1 MDMGE
6 GMTKTIARILVA
18 AVAILSGPSSGLWAA
33 ESLPVIE
40 EVVVGSWA
48 HGPEVRL
55 QASELL
61 ETVHYSPQPGVWVVE
76 MPEATWDVDVSGL
89 ASTVEGLAAL
99 SLEHVEEFG
108 KRNSRLTVR
117 LDRAADLDLA
127 ATASGTVL
135 RFSAAGFEAVE
146 DRAEAA
152 VAAPDV
158 DPEPAAPSPALATL
172 PPVSAASTPET
183 TVPAKAAASPA
194 RLELTSVEATRSG
207 DGVVVTLH
215 GTAPLRGRSFE
226 LEGPNRLVVDLEGV
240 VNTSPRRRLAVD
252 SPAVDAVRV
261 AQFRGYPDPVT
272 RLVVDL
278 DHPVTYRL
286 EATRNGAVLRVG
298 ATDAVSD
305 ADLAVL
311 DSDDFDVAP
320 SSTIQ
325 ITRSEPM
332 ARPPSEAD
340 SIRTLQEFPSAR
352 TAGTAP
358 DAVVER
364 NPWVATPDQLLE
376 EAVAVRETQY
386 AGESFETQ
394 EVESDEIQFTGD
406 PISLTLK
413 DADIKDVLKTFSALT
428 DLNIVIDPEVNG
440 SVTVELRDVPWDQ
453 ALDLILKINGLDWV
467 LENNV
472 MRIST
477 IAKLSAER
485 RALSQ
490 FQQSQEESEPL
501 RTVIKPLSYAKASYV
516 ADLLGSD
523 SFLLS
528 PRGVVTVDERTNT
541 LIIRDI
547 VDRVEGVLKL
557 IETLDAPTPQV
568 VIEGRIVETTRDF
581 SRQLG
586 VAWGFTGTMDAAHGN
601 DTGLSFPNSATITGD
616 VGLPAAATNGVIG
629 VSMGDILN
637 TFNLDFVL
645 TAAEKDGVAKIVST
659 PRVTTQNLKSARI
672 RSGLQVPVQT
682 VVDNTVRTIYI
693 DATLTL
699 EVTPQITAEGTVN
712 LEVDLA
718 KRNPIPAGQITGGE
732 NAPIQ
737 TRDVSTELL
746 VRDGGTTVIGGI
758 YVIDSQEAE
767 NSVPGL
773 GKIPVLRHLFRNTD
787 VSTTHD
793 ELLIFITPRIV
804 KY

>member
-6 GMTKTIARILVA
+6 GMTKSIARILVA
-18 AVAILSGPSSGLWAA
+18 AVAILSGFSSGLGAA
-33 ESLPVIE
+33 VALPVIE

-48 HGPEVRL
+48 QGPEIRL

-76 MPEATWDVDVSGL
+76 MPEAEWSMDVSGL
-89 ASTVEGLAAL
+89 AQNVDGVA
-99 SLEHVEEFG
+99 SLTLERVEEFG
-108 KRNSRLTVR
+108 KRNARLTVR
-117 LDRAADLDLA
+117 LDRAADLELA
-127 ATASGTVL
+127 STSSGMVL
-135 RFSAAGFEAVE
+135 RFSPAGFDVAEAVE
-146 DRAEAA
+146 EPESVSEEAPS
-152 VAAPDV
+152 VL
-158 DPEPAAPSPALATL
+158 PEPVPALATL
-172 PPVSAASTPET
+172 PPVSAAAEAGVTP
-183 TVPAKAAASPA
+183 PK
-194 RLELTSVEATRSG
+194 ATRAYADRIRLNDVQAQPAG
-207 DGVVVTLH
+207 DGVIVTLQ
-215 GTAPLRGRSFE
+215 GNAPLTGRAFE
-226 LEGPNRLVVDLEGV
+226 LEGPDRLVVDLEGV
-240 VNTSPRRRLAVD
+240 VNSSPRRSVD
-252 SPAVDAVRV
+252 VSSPLVNGVRV
-261 AQFRGYPDPVT
+261 AQFHGDPDPVT
-272 RLVVDL
+272 RVVVDL
-278 DHPVTYRL
+278 DRPVTYRL
-286 EATRNGAVLRVG
+286 EATPNGAELRVG
-298 ATDAVSD
+298 DVGDGGMPAPARTTDLV
-305 ADLAVL
+305 
-311 DSDDFDVAP
+311 P
-320 SSTIQ
+320 ETSTIQ
-325 ITRSEPM
+325 ITRSEPVI
-332 ARPPSEAD
+332 APPTAEH
-340 SIRTLQEFPSAR
+340 SIQTLQQSSPERVHSETEPMS
-352 TAGTAP
+352 
-358 DAVVER
+358 VVER
-364 NPWVATPDQLLE
+364 NPWVASPDQLLE
-376 EAVAVRETQY
+376 EAVTSREGGSI
-386 AGESFETQ
+386 GESFETQ
-394 EVESDEIQFTGD
+394 EVETDEIQFTGD

-428 DLNIVIDPEVNG
+428 DLNIVIDPEVGG

-477 IAKLSAER
+477 IGKLSAEK

-516 ADLLGSD
+516 ADLMGSD

-541 LIIRDI
+541 LIIRDT

-557 IETLDAPTPQV
+557 IDTLDAPTPQV

-586 VAWGFTGTMDAAHGN
+586 VAWGFTGTMDAATGT
-601 DTGLSFPNSATITGD
+601 DTGLSFPNSATINGE
-616 VGLPAAATNGVIG
+616 VGLPSAATNGVIG
-629 VSMGDILN
+629 FSMSDILN

-645 TAAEKDGVAKIVST
+645 SAAEREGVAKIVST

-712 LEVDLA
+712 LEVNLA
-718 KRNPIPAGQITGGE
+718 KRNPIPAGVITGGE

-737 TRDVSTELL
+737 TRDVTTELL

-758 YVIDSQEAE
+758 YVIDNQDNE
-767 NSVPGL
+767 NRVPGL
-773 GKIPVLRHLFRNTD
+773 GKIPVLRHLFRNTA